1 MSSGRV
7 IEIVDNTWPALQRAE
22 SIFGSRTDNPP
33 FRGAPTGMKDGAPR
47 SPRPKRQ
54 PT

>member
-22 SIFGSRTDNPP
+22 SIFGSRTDTP
-33 FRGAPTGMKDGAPR
+33 FRGAPMGVKDGTRPLPKPKR
-47 SPRPKRQ
+47 SP
-54 PT
+54 T